1 MPKQSS
7 TPKVVTK
14 KHMARLERERRQ
26 NRLIVGIATLGI
38 MIVVG
43 LLGYG
48 YYRYNVVAEVNGVK
62 ITAGEWEERVKFQR
76 IQMINAYQQYGF
88 YQQMGFDMS
97 QQMQQIAGTLQSS
110 DTLGQQVLDQMVD
123 EIIIRQE
130 AAKLGITVS
139 EDQLQK
145 EIQANF
151 NFYPNGT
158 PTPTITP
165 TEFSTPTLTSQ
176 QLTLYPPT
184 GTPTEVPTA
193 TITVT
198 PTLDLSATPP
208 ATATPELP
216 TPTAVPQLPTAS
228 PTPYTEEGFK
238 SQYSKTLDSLKNFNI
253 SEKTFRNVYEARLLR
268 QKLMDEIT
276 KDTPHTEEQVWAR
289 HILVESEAEAQTI
302 YTELQAGGDFAK
314 IAKERS
320 KDTGS
325 GANGGDLGWFGK
337 GQMVP
342 EFETA
347 AFGLKVGEIS
357 KPVKSQFGYHIIQLL
372 GHQDRPLTEDQYQ
385 QKKQTEFDDWLKGVR
400 EKANIKTYDVWKD
413 RVPTEPTLPAQ

>member
-14 KHMARLERERRQ
+14 KHMARMERERRQ

-184 GTPTEVPTA
+184 GIPTEVPTA

-208 ATATPELP
+208 PTATPELP

-289 HILVESEAEAQTI
+289 HILVETEAEAQTI

-357 KPVKSQFGYHIIQLL
+357 KPVKSQFGYHIIQVIA
-372 GHQDRPLTEDQYQ
+372 HQDRPLTEDQYQ

>member
-14 KHMARLERERRQ
+14 KHMARMERERRQ
-26 NRLIVGIATLGI
+26 TRIIVGIAIAGI
-38 MIVVG
+38 VAVVG

-48 YYRYNVVAEVNGVK
+48 FYRYNVVAEVNGVR
-62 ITAGEWEERVKFQR
+62 ITAGEFQERVKFQR
-76 IQMINAYQQYGF
+76 IQMINAYQQYSF

-110 DTLGQQVLDQMVD
+110 DSLGQQVLDQMID
-123 EIIIRQE
+123 EVIIRQE

-139 EDQLQK
+139 EDELQK
-145 EIQANF
+145 EIQTNF

-176 QLTLYPPT
+176 QLTLSPPT
-184 GTPTEVPTA
+184 ETPTQAPTS
-193 TITVT
+193 TVTPT

-208 ATATPELP
+208 PTATPELP
-216 TPTAVPQLPTAS
+216 TPTFVPELPTAS

-238 SQYSKTLDSLKNFNI
+238 SQYNKTLDSLKNYNI

-268 QKLMDEIT
+268 QKLIDAIT
-276 KDTPHTEEQVWAR
+276 KDTPHTEEMVWAR
-289 HILVESEAEAQTI
+289 HILVETEAEAETI
-302 YTELQAGGDFAK
+302 LKDLQSGADFAK
-314 IAKERS
+314 LAKERS

-347 AFGLKVGEIS
+347 AFSLKVGEIS
-357 KPVKSQFGYHIIQLL
+357 KPVKSQFGYHIIQVL
-372 GHQDRPLTEDQYQ
+372 GHEDRPMTEDQYQ

-400 EKANIKTYDVWKD
+400 EKANIKTYDVWKE
-413 RVPTEPTLPAQ
+413 RVPMEPTLPAQ